1 MRPDRYLKF
10 AITADIHFEKLRKAK
25 LNDYVKYFRSMFD
38 NEKPTVFIIAGDIS
52 DSKLM
57 QAESENYVNLVKFIK
72 ILNKMCIEKGITF
85 IILKGTPSHDGD
97 VVKNILKLQ
106 NLDNIK
112 FFDDNFTN
120 MMLSGYNFTFI
131 PEVTYPTYADFEKDC
146 KEFTKETDVII
157 FHDMFD
163 FAIPALKQIDSEFN
177 LGRSVVINSKTFKR
191 FFKILSIG
199 GHVHSHIGERDI
211 YYTGQFTNKPG
222 VPGSPEDYG
231 VKIVTL
237 KDDNYEI
244 KNYNNE
250 YIEKTDLC
258 ELNFENQIDVIL
270 NVAKNYNPETTLFK
284 IYGVANDDFAKKID
298 GFKKIIKPKF
308 IKKVLR
314 DSDNEIIDDG
324 LIKLGARISTNEQLI
339 NLFKEMYKDVYK
351 EDIEEEL
358 LKVLIKSKEGDDEE
372 WLGLE
377 I

>member
-10 AITADIHFEKLRKAK
+10 AITADIHFERLRKSK
-25 LNDYVKYFRSMFD
+25 LNDYVRYFRELFD
-38 NEKPTVFIIAGDIS
+38 NERPSVFIIAGDTS

-57 QAESENYVNLVKFIK
+57 QAESDNYVNLVKFIK
-72 ILNKMCIEKGITF
+72 VLNNMCLERGIEF

-112 FFDDNFTN
+112 FFNENFTN
-120 MMLSGYNFTFI
+120 IILSGYNFTFI
-131 PEVTYPTYADFEKDC
+131 PEVTYPTYLDFENDC
-146 KEFTKETDVII
+146 KEAMKETDVVI

-177 LGRSVVINSKTFKR
+177 LGRSVVINSKTFRK

-211 YYTGQFTNKPG
+211 YYTGQFTNKLG
-222 VPGSPEDYG
+222 VPGVSSDYG
-231 VKIVTL
+231 VKVVTL
-237 KDDNYEI
+237 IDDKYNI
-244 KNYNNE
+244 KNYDNK

-270 NVAKNYNPETTLFK
+270 NVAKNYDVETTLFK
-284 IYGVANDDFAKKID
+284 VYGVANDDFAKKME

-314 DSDNEIIDDG
+314 DTENDIIDDG

-339 NLFKEMYKDVYK
+339 DLFKEMYKDVYK
-351 EDIEEEL
+351 EDVKEEL
-358 LKVLIKSKEGDDEE
+358 LKMLIKSKGDDEE
-372 WLGLE
+372 WSESE

>member
-10 AITADIHFEKLRKAK
+10 AITADIHFERLRKSK
-25 LNDYVKYFRSMFD
+25 LNDYVRYFRELFD
-38 NEKPTVFIIAGDIS
+38 NERPSVFIIAGDTS

-72 ILNKMCIEKGITF
+72 VLNNMCLERGIEF

-112 FFDDNFTN
+112 FFNENFTN
-120 MMLSGYNFTFI
+120 IILSGYNFTFI
-131 PEVTYPTYADFEKDC
+131 PEVTYPTYLDFENDC
-146 KEFTKETDVII
+146 KEAMKETDVVI

-177 LGRSVVINSKTFKR
+177 LGRSVVINSKTFRK

-211 YYTGQFTNKPG
+211 YYTGQFTNKLG
-222 VPGSPEDYG
+222 VPGVSSDYG
-231 VKIVTL
+231 VKVVTL
-237 KDDNYEI
+237 IDDKYNI
-244 KNYNNE
+244 KNYDNK

-270 NVAKNYNPETTLFK
+270 NVAKNYDVETTLFK
-284 IYGVANDDFAKKID
+284 VYGVANDDFAKKME

-314 DSDNEIIDDG
+314 DTENDIIDDG

-339 NLFKEMYKDVYK
+339 DLFKEMYKDVYK
-351 EDIEEEL
+351 EDVKEEL
-358 LKVLIKSKEGDDEE
+358 LKMLIKSKGDDEE
-372 WLGLE
+372 WSESE

>member
-10 AITADIHFEKLRKAK
+10 AITADIHFERLRKSK
-25 LNDYVKYFRSMFD
+25 LNDYVRYFRELFD
-38 NEKPTVFIIAGDIS
+38 NERPSIFIIAGDTS

-57 QAESENYVNLVKFIK
+57 QAESDNYVNLVKFIK
-72 ILNKMCIEKGITF
+72 VLNNMCLERGIEF

-112 FFDDNFTN
+112 FFNENFTN
-120 MMLSGYNFTFI
+120 IILSGYNFTFI
-131 PEVTYPTYADFEKDC
+131 PEVTYPTYLDFENDC
-146 KEFTKETDVII
+146 KEVMKETDVVI

-177 LGRSVVINSKTFKR
+177 LGRSVVINSKTFRK

-211 YYTGQFTNKPG
+211 YYTGQFTNKLG
-222 VPGSPEDYG
+222 VPGVSSDYG
-231 VKIVTL
+231 VKVVTL
-237 KDDNYEI
+237 IDDKYNI
-244 KNYNNE
+244 KNYDNK

-270 NVAKNYNPETTLFK
+270 NVAKNYDVETTLFK
-284 IYGVANDDFAKKID
+284 VYGVANDDFAKKME

-314 DSDNEIIDDG
+314 DTENDIIDDG

-339 NLFKEMYKDVYK
+339 DLFKEMYKDVYK
-351 EDIEEEL
+351 EDVKEEL
-358 LKVLIKSKEGDDEE
+358 LKMLIKSKGDDEE
-372 WLGLE
+372 WSESE

>member
-10 AITADIHFEKLRKAK
+10 AITADIHFERLRKSK
-25 LNDYVKYFRSMFD
+25 LNDYVKYFKEMFD
-38 NEKPTVFIIAGDIS
+38 EERPSLFIIAGDTS

-57 QAESENYVNLVKFIK
+57 QAESENYVNLVRFIK
-72 ILNKMCIEKGITF
+72 ILNNMCIERGITF

-106 NLDNIK
+106 NLNNIK

-120 MMLSGYNFTFI
+120 ITLFGYNFTFI
-131 PEVTYPTYADFEKDC
+131 PEVTYSTYADFENDC
-146 KEFTKETDVII
+146 KEFMKETDIVI

-177 LGRSVVINSKTFKR
+177 LGRSVVINSKTFRK

-211 YYTGQFTNKPG
+211 YYTGSFTNKLG
-222 VPGSPEDYG
+222 VPGEPNDYG
-231 VKIVTL
+231 IKIVTL
-237 KDDNYEI
+237 NNDSYNI
-244 KNYNNE
+244 KNYNNK
-250 YIEKTDLC
+250 YIEQTKLC

-270 NVAKNYNPETTLFK
+270 EVANNYDPETTLFK
-284 IYGVANDDFAKKID
+284 IYGVANDDFAKKIE

-308 IKKVLR
+308 LKKVLR
-314 DSDNEIIDDG
+314 DSTDEFIDDG

-339 NLFKEMYKDVYK
+339 DLFKEMYKEVYK
-351 EDIEEEL
+351 EDPDQEL
-358 LKVLIKSKEGDDEE
+358 LKRLIRTKGDDEE
-372 WLGLE
+372 WSE
-377 I
+377 SET

>member
-1 MRPDRYLKF
+1 MRPDKYLKF
-10 AITADIHFEKLRKAK
+10 AITADIHFERLRKSK
-25 LNDYVKYFRSMFD
+25 LNDYVRYFRELFD
-38 NEKPTVFIIAGDIS
+38 NERPSVFIIAGDTS

-57 QAESENYVNLVKFIK
+57 QAESDNYVNLVKFIK
-72 ILNKMCIEKGITF
+72 VLNNMCLERGIEF

-112 FFDDNFTN
+112 FFNENFTN
-120 MMLSGYNFTFI
+120 IILSGYNFTFI
-131 PEVTYPTYADFEKDC
+131 PEVTYPTYSDFEDDC
-146 KEFTKETDVII
+146 KEFMKETDVVV

-177 LGRSVVINSKTFKR
+177 LGRSVVINSKTFRK

-199 GHVHSHIGERDI
+199 GHVHSYIGERDI
-211 YYTGQFTNKPG
+211 YYTGQFTNKLG
-222 VPGSPEDYG
+222 VPGVSLDYG

-237 KDDNYEI
+237 IDDKYNI
-244 KNYNNE
+244 KNYDNK

-270 NVAKNYNPETTLFK
+270 NVAKNYDVETTLFK
-284 IYGVANDDFAKKID
+284 VYGVANDDFAKKME

-314 DSDNEIIDDG
+314 DTDNDIIDDG

-339 NLFKEMYKDVYK
+339 DLFKEMYKDVYK
-351 EDIEEEL
+351 EDVKEEL
-358 LKVLIKSKEGDDEE
+358 LKILTKSKGDDEE
-372 WLGLE
+372 WSESE